1 MIGRFIRAGNVED
14 GWYRG
19 LGTIWTHGDVV
30 EDERGIIIKEYLNLM
45 VVVEN
50 LDDKIVPNGFS
61 WSRELLEEYAQ
72 QLLEGENVQK
82 FEYTYGERLRGWN
95 CRCGDEKTD
104 QISYVVDKLTKS
116 PESRR
121 AVAVTWIPP
130 IDTER
135 EEVPCMI
142 INDFKLRKNKLNLTA
157 YFRSHDFAG
166 AYPAN
171 VYALNRLLEFVA
183 GKIGCEKG
191 VITTVSASAHIY
203 EHDWDKIHKLLFD
216 K

>member
-1 MIGRFIRAGNVED
+1 MIGRFVRASSVED

-19 LGTIWTHGDVV
+19 LEIIWTHGDVIK
-30 EDERGIIIKEYLNLM
+30 DERGITIKEYLNLM
-45 VVVEN
+45 VVVDN

-61 WSRELLEEYAQ
+61 WSEELLEEYAQ
-72 QLLEGENVQK
+72 QLLESENVQK

-95 CRCGDEKTD
+95 YGDKEID
-104 QISYVVDKLTKS
+104 QISYVVDKLKRN

-121 AVAVTWIPP
+121 AVAVTWIPS
-130 IDTER
+130 IDTQR

-171 VYALNRLLEFVA
+171 LYALNKMLEFVS
-183 GKIGCEKG
+183 GEVGCEKG

-203 EHDWDKIHKLLFD
+203 EHDWDKVHKLLFD